1 MTCIDVCQ
9 ILFERYV
16 LSLNV
21 IYLQVSLRSYFA
33 MVFPQPAIPF
43 LFSSGKTY
51 PPLSLFLN
59 SSSLGNLWLLILS
72 DYLNSLCIIYR
83 EYVLKI
89 ITFLVHYI
97 WKVIFFCKTREEVQ
111 RTENTIHTEKWPRVR
126 DGIESSL
133 SIFPIF

>member
-72 DYLNSLCIIYR
+72 DY
-83 EYVLKI
+83 
-89 ITFLVHYI
+89 
-97 WKVIFFCKTREEVQ
+97 FCSEPLQ
-111 RTENTIHTEKWPRVR
+111 Q
-126 DGIESSL
+126 
-133 SIFPIF
+133 